1 MSKEVLIAADSSCDL
16 PESYLKEHN
25 IKIIYYSI
33 NLDGKSY
40 LDKKDINTKE
50 LFEKISEVKQAPKTS
65 AIAPSRYIEFFEKY
79 ASDYDIVFLGLGSG
93 FSSAVGSAVLA
104 SKEFDNVYVI
114 DTQNLSAGVGLL
126 INKAV
131 KFRSQGM
138 SAKDIYEEV
147 TKLIPLVRTQFV
159 INTLKYLHMGGRC
172 SGTSRIIGST
182 LRLKPII
189 RVMNNK
195 MVVSKKPIGF
205 HRGLNA
211 MLEYVEADKGN
222 IDEDMMTVTHCL
234 APEDAEYLMNKLPSI
249 VPHSNLVETQAGC
262 VISAHCGPRTI
273 GVLYILKH
281 LEEEEN

>member
-1 MSKEVLIAADSSCDL
+1 MMSKEVLIATDSCCDL

-25 IKIIYYSI
+25 IKVIYYNI

-40 LDKKDINTKE
+40 LDKKDISTKE
-50 LFEKISEVKQAPKTS
+50 LFEKVSEVKQAPKTS

-79 ASDYDIVFLGLGSG
+79 SENYDVIFMGLGTG
-93 FSSAVGSAVLA
+93 FSSATGSAMLA
-104 SKEFDNVYVI
+104 AQEFDNVYVV
-114 DTQNLSAGVGLL
+114 DTKNLSAGVGLL

-138 SAKDIYEEV
+138 SAKEIFDEV
-147 TKLIPLVRTQFV
+147 SKLIPLVRTQFV

-172 SGTSRIIGST
+172 SGTARIFGST

-189 RVMNNK
+189 RVSNNK
-195 MVVSKKPIGF
+195 MVVTKKPIGY

-211 MLEYVEADKGN
+211 MLEYVEADKNN
-222 IDEDMMTVTHCL
+222 IDEDMMTITHCL
-234 APEDAEYLMNKLPSI
+234 ADEEAQYLMEKVPTI
-249 VPHSNLVETQAGC
+249 VNHPNIVETQAGC
-262 VISAHCGPRTI
+262 VISAHCGPKTI

-281 LEEEEN
+281 LEEN

>member
-1 MSKEVLIAADSSCDL
+1 MMSKEVLIATDSCCDL

-25 IKIIYYSI
+25 IKVIYYNI

-40 LDKKDINTKE
+40 LDKKDISTKE
-50 LFEKISEVKQAPKTS
+50 LFEKVSEVKQAPKTS

-79 ASDYDIVFLGLGSG
+79 SENYDVVFMGLGTG
-93 FSSAVGSAVLA
+93 FSSATGSAMLA
-104 SKEFDNVYVI
+104 AQEFDNVYVV
-114 DTQNLSAGVGLL
+114 DTKNLSAGVGLL

-138 SAKDIYEEV
+138 SAKEIFDEV
-147 TKLIPLVRTQFV
+147 SKLIPLVRTQFV

-172 SGTSRIIGST
+172 SGTARIFGST

-189 RVMNNK
+189 RVSNNK
-195 MVVSKKPIGF
+195 MVVTKKPIGY

-211 MLEYVEADKGN
+211 MLEYVEADKNN
-222 IDEDMMTVTHCL
+222 IDEDMMTITHCL
-234 APEDAEYLMNKLPSI
+234 ADEEAQYLMEKVPTI
-249 VPHSNLVETQAGC
+249 VNHPNIVETKAGC
-262 VISAHCGPRTI
+262 VISAHCGPKTI

-281 LEEEEN
+281 LEEN

>member
-1 MSKEVLIAADSSCDL
+1 MSKEVLIATDSCCDL

-25 IKIIYYSI
+25 IKVIYYNI

-40 LDKKDINTKE
+40 LDKKDISTKE
-50 LFEKISEVKQAPKTS
+50 LFEKVSEVKQAPKTS

-79 ASDYDIVFLGLGSG
+79 SENYDVIFMGLGTG
-93 FSSAVGSAVLA
+93 FSSATGSAMLA
-104 SKEFDNVYVI
+104 AQEFDNVYVV
-114 DTQNLSAGVGLL
+114 DTKNLSAGVGLL

-138 SAKDIYEEV
+138 SAKEIFDEV
-147 TKLIPLVRTQFV
+147 SKLIPLVRTQFV

-172 SGTSRIIGST
+172 SGTARIFGST

-189 RVMNNK
+189 RVSNNK
-195 MVVSKKPIGF
+195 MVVTKKPIGY

-211 MLEYVEADKGN
+211 MLEYVEADKNN
-222 IDEDMMTVTHCL
+222 IDEDMMTITHCL
-234 APEDAEYLMNKLPSI
+234 ADEEAQYLMEKVPTI
-249 VPHSNLVETQAGC
+249 VNHPNIVETQAGC
-262 VISAHCGPRTI
+262 VISAHCGPKTI

-281 LEEEEN
+281 LEEN